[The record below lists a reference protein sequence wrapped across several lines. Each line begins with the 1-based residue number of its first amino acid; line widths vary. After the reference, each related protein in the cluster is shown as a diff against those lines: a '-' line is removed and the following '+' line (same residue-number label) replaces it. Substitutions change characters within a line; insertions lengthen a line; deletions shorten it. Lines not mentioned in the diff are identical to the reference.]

1 MPRAAVSERQVIN
14 MPNDPLFNCMRA
26 LYDLLLYIDNELA
39 DLNEKLALENHLSE
53 CAPCTE
59 ELEHEK
65 AVVQHL
71 KRALSSECQESAP
84 NDLNERIAHQTAVLA
99 SQMSGPQI
107 ITEIRT
113 TETTII
119 GDTVIEIETHEIR
132 RDFPPLN

>member
-1 MPRAAVSERQVIN
+1 MSDS
-14 MPNDPLFNCMRA
+14 MFNCMRA
-26 LYDLLLYIDNELA
+26 LHDLLLYIDNELA
-39 DLNEKLALENHLSE
+39 DLNEKLALESHLSE
-53 CAPCTE
+53 CPPCQE

-65 AVVQHL
+65 AVVLQL
-71 KRALSSECQESAP
+71 KRALSNECQESAP
-84 NDLNERIAHQTAVLA
+84 NELNDRIAHQTALLA
-99 SQMSGPQI
+99 AQMNGPQI